1 VDAAR
6 QTKSA
11 LRIVLLASV
20 CDIARVTAAR
30 LRNIDESAAFVA
42 EA

>member
-11 LRIVLLASV
+11 LRIDILARV
-20 CDIARVTAAR
+20 RDIARAAAAR
-30 LRNIDESAAFVA
+30 LRNIDESSAFVA